1 MNINLMTSF
10 IHQKRSGLLIL
21 KNVHALIMNSY
32 LLLKSLHLIAVISWM
47 AGLLYLPR
55 IFVYHVENLKNQ
67 NTSSVFKT
75 MERKLYFY
83 IMMPAM
89 VLTWIFG
96 LILINILGFEVLS
109 TFWIKLKLLLVVLL
123 TAYHFY
129 LARLLDDFKS
139 DQNIKSSKF
148 FRIINEVPTILLI
161 LIVFIVV
168 FKPI

>member
-1 MNINLMTSF
+1 
-10 IHQKRSGLLIL
+10 
-21 KNVHALIMNSY
+21 MNSY

-55 IFVYHVENLKNQ
+55 IFVYHVENLSDQ
-67 NTSSVFKT
+67 NISSVFKT
-75 MERKLYFY
+75 MEKKLYFY

-89 VLTWIFG
+89 ILTWIFG
-96 LILINILGFEVLS
+96 LILISNLGSEIFS
-109 TFWIKLKLLLVVLL
+109 TLWIKLKLLMVVLL
-123 TAYHFY
+123 TLYHFY
-129 LARLLDDFKS
+129 LLKLLNDFKL
-139 DQNIKSSKF
+139 DQNIKSSNF